1 MGKSFAYT
9 SLLILPYE
17 TDVVASKGRSV
28 IFSNGQSVFHRLWT
42 LLTSTSYQHREHNT
56 YSAHCTSYNDSVT
69 TSSTTIMAPTSF
81 TPSTAPNYNAPA
93 GTIATSLFR
102 GADLSAYFAQFSVG
116 TPPQKEWLLI
126 DTGSPTISFFASQG
140 TFCDEST
147 KPCTYY
153 GAFDNLTS
161 S

>member
-1 MGKSFAYT
+1 
-9 SLLILPYE
+9 
-17 TDVVASKGRSV
+17 
-28 IFSNGQSVFHRLWT
+28 
-42 LLTSTSYQHREHNT
+42 
-56 YSAHCTSYNDSVT
+56 
-69 TSSTTIMAPTSF
+69 MAPS
-81 TPSTAPNYNAPA
+81 PIPSSTAPSYNAHA
-93 GTIATSLFR
+93 GTIAVSLSRNVDLTSYL
-102 GADLSAYFAQFSVG
+102 AQFSVG